1 MQLEAYHQ
9 GLMYL
14 ASALKSSSATL
25 ALALHFTK
33 SHPRTTKPCEKHRR
47 FTNLQKELK
56 RIHRIVLST
65 IGDLPNCKAEAKVH
79 KSAS

>member
-1 MQLEAYHQ
+1 
-9 GLMYL
+9 MYL

-47 FTNLQKELK
+47 FTNLQK
-56 RIHRIVLST
+56 
-65 IGDLPNCKAEAKVH
+65 DLGKKN
-79 KSAS
+79 S